1 MKYFEV
7 YLTDATSIDDI
18 DISVHCDIKIFE
30 WLIRYLHQR
39 EKMINNAGT
48 TKWNNRFIA
57 KHN

>member
-39 EKMINNAGT
+39 EKMIKNAGT
-48 TKWNNRFIA
+48 TKWNNRFVA